1 MAINAS
7 GLSASMK
14 NRKRLRLLCV
24 KAGQVVGRLWLDMA
38 RSAEGIVRL
47 ETCPDGV
54 STPRQEQ
61 ADDP

>member
-1 MAINAS
+1 ME
-7 GLSASMK
+7 
-14 NRKRLRLLCV
+14 NRERLRILFV
-24 KAGQVVGRLWLDMA
+24 KAGQVVGRLWLDMT

-47 ETCPDGV
+47 ETSPDGV